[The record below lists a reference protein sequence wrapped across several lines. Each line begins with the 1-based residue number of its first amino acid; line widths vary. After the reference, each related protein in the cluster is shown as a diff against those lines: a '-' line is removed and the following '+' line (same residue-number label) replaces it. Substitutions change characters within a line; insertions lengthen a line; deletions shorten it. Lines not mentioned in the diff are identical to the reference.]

1 MCVFVCISHTCR
13 NLNFAKNVTTLL
25 HWANDMKCLINSVK
39 NSSSKKKKKNPYLP
53 TVVAIY
59 TGVVKTFS
67 ANVGQILLPSK
78 YAFDLGAKLY
88 RTRWVTINCCRYHT
102 NEDFR
107 SAMFIYCSHW
117 CFIHCHLLITAK
129 LTISCGRITLF
140 SPRVNTPCFCPK
152 VINAGGL
159 SQGGAKHKTRWG
171 TIPNLILKEW
181 HQHLPYFCSARYAN
195 ITIFFFWPKVVL
207 IGWRYNSY

>member
-1 MCVFVCISHTCR
+1 MTSDFTQTDLLQDCWILPICYFYNWVSYFEVGVYDVHPSRSFWLYSYQPWR
-13 NLNFAKNVTTLL
+13 NRCMFWYTSTLMSRL
-25 HWANDMKCLINSVK
+25 LTVIIVLMRDLS
-39 NSSSKKKKKNPYLP
+39 
-53 TVVAIY
+53 VVAIY
-59 TGVVKTFS
+59 TGVAKTFS

-159 SQGGAKHKTRWG
+159 SQGGARHKTRWG
-171 TIPNLILKEW
+171 TIPNLILREW
-181 HQHLPYFCSARYAN
+181 HQHLVD
-195 ITIFFFWPKVVL
+195 KL
-207 IGWRYNSY
+207 